1 MKYTPVNP
9 ITVSTP
15 DQIAAHQ
22 SAVERA
28 FAYLRSRNAI
38 HKLEEHQPVYGRDA
52 CMWLPASRSTLTV
65 AKSWARRILSGEPVG
80 LARPAIR
87 PIVRFVKVW
96 PPPAPVEPT
105 FQRKGIASRLND
117 WLTRILFPFDKPP
130 Y

>member
-1 MKYTPVNP
+1 MNSKLNP
-9 ITVSTP
+9 IVAGSTP

-38 HKLEEHQPVYGRDA
+38 HKLAEHQPVYGRDA
-52 CMWLPASRSTLTV
+52 VMWLPDNRTTLAV
-65 AKSWARRILSGEPVG
+65 AKSWARRIVSGPPVG
-80 LARPAIR
+80 LA

-96 PPPAPVEPT
+96 PPPAPVVPT
-105 FQRKGIASRLND
+105 PQRKGILGRLND
-117 WLTRILFPFDKPP
+117 WLTSIVFPFNRPP